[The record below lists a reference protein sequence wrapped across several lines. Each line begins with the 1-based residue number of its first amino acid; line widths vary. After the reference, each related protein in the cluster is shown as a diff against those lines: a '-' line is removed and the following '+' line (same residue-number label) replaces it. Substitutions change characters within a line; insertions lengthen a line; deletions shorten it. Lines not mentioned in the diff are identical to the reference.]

1 MFQQVQWEGRVRAV
15 MACLVA
21 SLVICAGALGPA
33 HAEDDDEMLDVKFF
47 RSVLRNLGLK
57 RGDGAGIDYRERSP
71 LVVPPSTDLPVPENP
86 ALVERNPEWP
96 VDPDVARHRQAATRK
111 KRTANWEEE
120 GRALTPAELNKGVPR
135 GGPAP
140 GIAKSAEESMRQLP
154 PSELGFKGFDNMRE
168 LFGFGH
174 KTETRTFESEP
185 RRTDLTQPPPGYLTP
200 STDQPYGLGKD
211 TTVTKPENPM
221 DHAVGSD
228 R

>member
-1 MFQQVQWEGRVRAV
+1 MRALT
-15 MACLVA
+15 AGLLA
-21 SLVICAGALGPA
+21 GLVICAGALGPA
-33 HAEDDDEMLDVKFF
+33 RAEDDDELLDVKMF

-57 RGDGAGIDYRERSP
+57 RGDEAAIDYRERSP
-71 LVVPPSTDLPVPENP
+71 LVVPPSTELPVPENP

-96 VDPDVARHRQAATRK
+96 VDPDVTRQRQAATRK

-135 GGPAP
+135 GGPQP

-168 LFGFGH
+168 LFGFDH
-174 KTETRTFESEP
+174 KPETRTFESEP
-185 RRTDLTQPPPGYLTP
+185 KRTDLTQPPPGYLTP
-200 STDQPYGLGKD
+200 SASQPYGLGKD
-211 TTVTKPENPM
+211 TTVAKPANPM